1 MSRRVVVTGIGL
13 VSPVGIGTQENWEA
27 LCSGVSGIGPITRF
41 DASAFATR
49 FAGEVKNFD
58 PLKWIEKKELKK
70 MDIFIQFAVA
80 ASQFAVD
87 DAKLAVTQDI
97 SPRVGVFIG
106 SGIGGFTTIEREH
119 IAYLEGG
126 SRKISPFFI
135 PSAIINLAAGQVSI
149 RFGAKGPNLAT
160 CTACTASAHAIGDSF
175 EIIKRGAA
183 DVMIA
188 GGAEAAV
195 CPMGIGGFGALRALS
210 TRNDDPGRA
219 SRPFDR
225 ERDGFV
231 LGEGAGMLIL
241 EELGFA
247 RARGA
252 PIYAEMVGYGM
263 SADAYHMTAP
273 SEDGDGA
280 YRVMAAA
287 LESAGVS
294 PDAVDYINA
303 HGTST
308 PHNDRIE
315 TRAIRR
321 AFGAHASKLAVS
333 SSKSM
338 TGHLLGAAGG
348 LEAGITVLAVHHQKV
363 PPTVNL
369 EHPDDD
375 LDLDYVP
382 KASREM
388 PIRYALS
395 NSFGFGGTNGS
406 LLFKKFEEVG
416 HGCTETRKPRR

>member
-1 MSRRVVVTGIGL
+1 MLSRRVVVTGIGL

-87 DAKLAVTQDI
+87 DARLDVTPDI
-97 SPRVGVFIG
+97 GPRVGVFIG

-195 CPMGIGGFGALRALS
+195 CAMGIGGFGALRALS
-210 TRNDDPGRA
+210 TRNDDPKRA

-225 ERDGFV
+225 DRDGFV

-241 EELGFA
+241 EELEFA
-247 RARGA
+247 RGRGA

-280 YRVMAAA
+280 LRVMEAA
-287 LESAGVS
+287 LESAGVG
-294 PDAVDYINA
+294 PEVVDYINA

-315 TRAIRR
+315 TRAIKR
-321 AFGAHASKLAVS
+321 AFGEHARKIAVS

-348 LEAGITVLAVHHQKV
+348 LEAGITILAVHHQKV
-363 PPTVNL
+363 PPTINL
-369 EHPDDD
+369 ASPDDD
-375 LDLDYVP
+375 LDLDYV
-382 KASREM
+382 ANTGREM
-388 PIRYALS
+388 PVRYALS

-406 LLFKKFEEVG
+406 LLFKKFEG
-416 HGCTETRKPRR
+416 